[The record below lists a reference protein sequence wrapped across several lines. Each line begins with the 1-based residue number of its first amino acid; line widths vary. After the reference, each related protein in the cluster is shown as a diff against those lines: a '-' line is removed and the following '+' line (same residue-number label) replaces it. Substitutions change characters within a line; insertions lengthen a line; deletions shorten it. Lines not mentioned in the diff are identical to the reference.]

1 MIPLKR
7 RDVVNA
13 DTQRW
18 SPPAGMCPYLS
29 ASTILNPVRR
39 PPSAKRHIQAAEGDV
54 ANLVGVMPQCV
65 GAFSPYL
72 CTTSASQS
80 GVP

>member
-18 SPPAGMCPYLS
+18 SPPAGMSLYLS
-29 ASTILNPVRR
+29 ASTILNPLRF
-39 PPSAKRHIQAAEGDV
+39 
-54 ANLVGVMPQCV
+54 MPELSGGRC
-65 GAFSPYL
+65 G
-72 CTTSASQS
+72 TTAWSTVWLAS
-80 GVP
+80 GYG